1 MTDTRI
7 LTARDLDVSWIKS
20 SYSNGGNNCVEVA
33 GLPTAWVRSSYSN
46 GGNTCVEV
54 GGLPGTVAVRDSKNP
69 DGPALLMP
77 SAAFESFVT
86 GVRES
91 RFES

>member
-7 LTARDLDVSWIKS
+7 LTARDLDVAWIKS

-33 GLPTAWVRSSYSN
+33 GLPCA
-46 GGNTCVEV
+46 
-54 GGLPGTVAVRDSKNP
+54 VAVRDSKNP

-91 RFES
+91 RFDS

>member
-1 MTDTRI
+1 MTDARI
-7 LTARDLDVSWIKS
+7 LAARDLRVAWVKS
-20 SYSNGGNNCVEVA
+20 SYSDSGNACVEVA
-33 GLPTAWVRSSYSN
+33 GLPGS
-46 GGNTCVEV
+46 
-54 GGLPGTVAVRDSKNP
+54 VAVRDSKNP

-77 SAAFESFVT
+77 SNAFESFIT

>member
-7 LTARDLDVSWIKS
+7 LAARDLRVSWVKS
-20 SYSNGGNNCVEVA
+20 SYSDAGNACVEVA
-33 GLPTAWVRSSYSN
+33 
-46 GGNTCVEV
+46 
-54 GGLPGTVAVRDSKNP
+54 GLPGTVAVRDSKNP

-77 SAAFESFVT
+77 SAAFGAFVT